1 MMNVL
6 ERFPQIGGIND
17 YRELPPGE
25 RAIYDQYTADAI
37 ERDAK
42 TPVLKISR

>member
-17 YRELPPGE
+17 YIELPPGE
-25 RAIYDQYTADAI
+25 KVLYNQYTWYAI
-37 ERDAK
+37 EKDEK